1 MPSSIATSP
10 PFSQPEA
17 TITWEAFQREYL
29 SREDSYTY
37 EWLNGTVERTPNAM
51 NAAQLYILNNL
62 LNFFMRL
69 KFQGQMSG
77 QLMPESDLFFGDHH
91 RRPDICWL
99 TDAQINALAEGE
111 YEVPAFVI
119 EVISNHDEMNTV
131 VGKMQDYRA
140 AGVQIVWHILPN
152 HGEVHVYNG
161 QALEVMKVC
170 KGNDTCSAAPVLPDF
185 ELPATEIFQRESAG

>member
-1 MPSSIATSP
+1 MPSSVATSA
-10 PFSQPEA
+10 PFSEPEA

-29 SREDSYTY
+29 SREDGYTY
-37 EWLNGTVERTPNAM
+37 EWLNGMVERTPNAI

-91 RRPDICWL
+91 RRPYVCWL
-99 TDAQINALAEGE
+99 TDSQIHALAEGK

-119 EVISNHDEMNTV
+119 EIISNHDEMNTV

-140 AGVQIVWHILPN
+140 AGVQVVWHILPN
-152 HGEVHVYNG
+152 HGEVHVYKG
-161 QALEVMKVC
+161 QALEEMKVC
-170 KGNDTCSAAPVLPDF
+170 KGNDICSAAPILADF
-185 ELPATEIFQRESAG
+185 ELPASEIFRRESAD